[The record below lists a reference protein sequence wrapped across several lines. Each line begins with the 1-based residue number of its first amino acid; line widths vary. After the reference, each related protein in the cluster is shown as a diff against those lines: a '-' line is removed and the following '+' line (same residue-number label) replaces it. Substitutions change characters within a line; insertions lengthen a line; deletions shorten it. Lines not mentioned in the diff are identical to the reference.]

1 MILFNNRLTIMK
13 DLVRIISN
21 SNLDDSQKESLKA
34 GVVVGY
40 TSSKL
45 WKDGKD

>member
-1 MILFNNRLTIMK
+1 MK

-21 SNLDDSQKESLKA
+21 SNLDDSQKESLKT

-40 TSSKL
+40 ASSKL